1 MAVRSK
7 TGAARIEHQP
17 GPPKLTSQGKARTQ
31 SAGMAVKTT
40 RAGPLN
46 WPWRS
51 HPAQYNISLQRR
63 ADYSI
68 TLQFKDSTDA
78 AINLTGWTV
87 EAQAWNES
95 RSTKYA
101 DFTVTYTNRSTGTI
115 AIALTDEQTALFP
128 NEAYYDVLLT
138 NPSGLKE
145 YYLEGIIYVSEGYTG

>member
-1 MAVRSK
+1 MAIS
-7 TGAARIEHQP
+7 P
-17 GPPKLTSQGKARTQ
+17 G
-31 SAGMAVKTT
+31 
-40 RAGPLN
+40 
-46 WPWRS
+46 
-51 HPAQYNISLQRR
+51 QYNISLQRR

-87 EAQAWNES
+87 AAQVWNQD
-95 RSTKYA
+95 RTTKYA
-101 DFTVTYTNRSTGTI
+101 DFTVTYTNLVTGTI

-145 YYLEGIIYVSEGYTG
+145 YYLEGIVYVSEGYTA